1 MLQHT
6 SFETRALPGSRQ
18 PDQIVEGDLGGPR
31 GSRLSIPAPRRRKM
45 EGNEK
50 CERDQASAQCPF
62 EAAMEHA
69 LILSK
74 GWRPGTLR
82 ESPLSPRPGM
92 EFLNLQLST
101 LNL

>member
-1 MLQHT
+1 
-6 SFETRALPGSRQ
+6 
-18 PDQIVEGDLGGPR
+18 
-31 GSRLSIPAPRRRKM
+31 M

-50 CERDQASAQCPF
+50 RECDQASAQCPF

-92 EFLNLQLST
+92 EFLARDFHHGLLDLQLST